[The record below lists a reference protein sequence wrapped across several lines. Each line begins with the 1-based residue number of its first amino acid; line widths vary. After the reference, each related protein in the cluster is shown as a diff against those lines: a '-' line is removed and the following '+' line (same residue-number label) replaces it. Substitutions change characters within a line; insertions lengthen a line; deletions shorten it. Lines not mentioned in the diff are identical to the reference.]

1 MPGPY
6 VSATP
11 TTESPE
17 AKAIRLLNRQLGEL
31 RTNICRLN
39 DGHPEFKAWRDT
51 TRGFLERFLGTASHH
66 TARFR
71 DTRFHA
77 TPRLQSDFPG
87 TRRIPDSVLQ
97 QEQTDAFLM
106 GCTIAEASLKAAIDE
121 IAEFGLYTGETKP
134 APTGRGRGRSAGGVS
149 QHFSAN
155 TMHVTQAVATDSAV
169 QRINHLGNKT
179 GADLKEISNLLQQ
192 SQDLSPNQVRQGV
205 ADVEALAVEVEKPEE
220 KRNWK
225 TVLEYGQRVLELAG
239 KAVDLGTKLGPH
251 LPTVVALVEAAKH
264 ALK

>member
-6 VSATP
+6 VSTEP
-11 TTESPE
+11 TSESPE

-31 RTNICRLN
+31 QTVRGLN
-39 DGHPEFKAWRDT
+39 HLDPKFQAWRIT
-51 TRGFLERFLGTASHH
+51 TLGVLERFLGKDSHH
-66 TARFR
+66 TAAFR
-71 DTRFHA
+71 YMDFSSREMIIAPFGASPPPDYISPKDTYEFKAGCEA
-77 TPRLQSDFPG
+77 TDELLR
-87 TRRIPDSVLQ
+87 
-97 QEQTDAFLM
+97 
-106 GCTIAEASLKAAIDE
+106 AAIREVED
-121 IAEFGLYTGETKP
+121 FGVHVEEAKP
-134 APTGRGRGRSAGGVS
+134 AKAGRGKGGGVS
-149 QHFSAN
+149 QHFSAD
-155 TMHVTQAVATDSAV
+155 TMHVTQAVAADSAV